1 MSPLKIQVIFI
12 IIKNNVILSDFSICL
27 VERPRLHDIIYYLHC
42 LPMNTIHF
50 GPLKRQLVWNT
61 SNMRTN

>member
-1 MSPLKIQVIFI
+1 MSPLKIPVIFI

-27 VERPRLHDIIYYLHC
+27 VKRPRLHDIYYLHC
-42 LPMNTIHF
+42 LPRSTIPF

>member
-12 IIKNNVILSDFSICL
+12 IIKNNVSLSDFSICL
-27 VERPRLHDIIYYLHC
+27 VERPRLHIIYYLHC
-42 LPMNTIHF
+42 LPMNTILF